1 MQKIESRSTKTRKC
15 NCGLGH
21 TTEIITGIYHYT
33 DKNYVGYIASLT
45 EHDGEMHLWLGFIIG
60 EWEGVKNPSCC
71 ILIHLYI
78 VEDNL
83 HMDIGKGDYSPFS
96 NDEMFDSQVITRD
109 QVLAQP
115 GAKEWLIETYKS
127 LLGAD
132 IKLWEYLTN
141 ENA

>member
-1 MQKIESRSTKTRKC
+1 MDKIESRSTKTRKC
-15 NCGLGH
+15 KCGLGH
-21 TTEIITGIYHYT
+21 NTEIIYGIFHYAEE
-33 DKNYVGYIASLT
+33 NYVGYTASLT
-45 EHDGEMHLWLGFIIG
+45 EHDGEKHLWVGFITG
-60 EWEGVKNPSCC
+60 AWEGVENPSCC

-83 HMDIGKGDYSPFS
+83 QMDIGHGDYMPFT
-96 NDEMFDSQVITRD
+96 NEEIFDSEVITRD

-115 GAKEWLIETYKS
+115 GAKEWLIETYQS
-127 LLGAD
+127 LLSAD